1 MNALLVLV
9 RFADMK
15 TVYTKDNCPACVTLK
30 ASLAQAGEAFQEIKI
45 IAAKDTERESSLRS
59 GVETITREEFMS
71 KYPTVR
77 TVPYVVDND
86 KGE

>member
-1 MNALLVLV
+1 
-9 RFADMK
+9 MK

-30 ASLAQAGEAFQEIKI
+30 ASLAKTGEAFQEVKI
-45 IAAKDTERESSLRS
+45 GRD
-59 GVETITREEFMS
+59 ITREEFMS
-71 KYPTVR
+71 KFPTVR